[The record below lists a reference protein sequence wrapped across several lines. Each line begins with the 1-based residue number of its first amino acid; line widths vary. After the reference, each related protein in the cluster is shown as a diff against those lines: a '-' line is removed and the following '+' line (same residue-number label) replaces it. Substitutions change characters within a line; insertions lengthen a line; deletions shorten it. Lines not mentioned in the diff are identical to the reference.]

1 MAEYPAGQVEAN
13 GVTVPI
19 QVSDTGHWFARY
31 DGRTLTYPTREKL
44 ENSIKRLTK
53 RAAVTVAVSV
63 VRINESYDSVTR
75 TRATVTGIHGA
86 NGNVL
91 VTLHKGNRLGDVKEQ
106 VRSRYSG
113 GSPEGLW
120 FGGDVTD
127 EQITEYSRL
136 VKAEYEARKARSRMR
151 DQLKVDI
158 LKAAETAIAAVSG
171 SDEE

>member
-1 MAEYPAGQVEAN
+1 MTEYPAGQVEAN

-19 QVSDTGHWFARY
+19 YVDDRGNWCAEY
-31 DGRTLTYPTREKL
+31 DGRTLGYPTREKL

-53 RAAVTVAVSV
+53 RAAVVVAVPV
-63 VRINESYDSVTR
+63 VRINENYNGVTR

-91 VTLHKGNRLGDVKEQ
+91 VTLHKGNRLGDIKEQ
-106 VRSRYSG
+106 VSTRYSG
-113 GSPEGLW
+113 GAPEGLW

-136 VKAEYEARKARSRMR
+136 VKAEADAKEARRQMR
-151 DQLKVDI
+151 DRLSINI

-171 SDEE
+171 SDED

>member
-19 QVSDTGHWFARY
+19 MVNDSGNWSAIY
-31 DGRTLTYPTREKL
+31 DGRTLAYPTREKL
-44 ENSIKRLTK
+44 ENALKRLTK
-53 RAAVTVAVSV
+53 RAAVTVAVPV
-63 VRINESYDSVTR
+63 VKISESYDGVTR

-106 VRSRYSG
+106 VSTRYSG

-136 VKAEYEARKARSRMR
+136 VKAEAVAREARSQMR
-151 DQLKVDI
+151 KRLSVNI

-171 SDEE
+171 SDED